1 MKLSDK
7 FFNYINHIT
16 AITVNRLILFMIQF
30 MIVSSIMMQLGIPN
44 LKQNEDT
51 YRLEDTDQ
59 YSDVVC

>member
-51 YRLEDTDQ
+51 YHLEPIF
-59 YSDVVC
+59 